1 MSRIASLK
9 HTGSG
14 GTVSSRSSRN
24 TIPRTF
30 SGSIRMFHRGRP
42 ASGSLTLVIAA
53 DRDVIFFQDWG
64 TFSRP
69 QGSLSAFAK
78 ATFPK
83 RQKCD
88 IFSSRHSR
96 RNCHLDRLR
105 RTPPRGGLRGSGEIP
120 RILPQ
125 PCRYEVFSPLR
136 VVQRQRRGQRLGHGG
151 AAPCGGTVVKG

>member
-30 SGSIRMFHRGRP
+30 SGSIRMFHRGPP

-64 TFSRP
+64 TFRAVPKVPNILSYALLAAIIPLPVLPSAAAYQDSAARAGPGRRP
-69 QGSLSAFAK
+69 ADLVWPGPA
-78 ATFPK
+78 P
-83 RQKCD
+83 
-88 IFSSRHSR
+88 I
-96 RNCHLDRLR
+96 
-105 RTPPRGGLRGSGEIP
+105 
-120 RILPQ
+120 
-125 PCRYEVFSPLR
+125 SPTY
-136 VVQRQRRGQRLGHGG
+136 VH
-151 AAPCGGTVVKG
+151 

>member
-30 SGSIRMFHRGRP
+30 SGSIRMFHRGPP

-78 ATFPK
+78 ATIPK
-83 RQKCD
+83 T
-88 IFSSRHSR
+88 SEMRHIQFEVQPSQLSTD
-96 RNCHLDRLR
+96 HEG
-105 RTPPRGGLRGSGEIP
+105 PR
-120 RILPQ
+120 
-125 PCRYEVFSPLR
+125 
-136 VVQRQRRGQRLGHGG
+136 
-151 AAPCGGTVVKG
+151 AAWD

>member
-9 HTGSG
+9 HSGSG

-30 SGSIRMFHRGRP
+30 SGSIRMFHRERP

-64 TFSRP
+64 TFRAVPKVPCQRSRK
-69 QGSLSAFAK
+69 QQ
-78 ATFPK
+78 FPK

-88 IFSSRHSR
+88 IFSSRYSR
-96 RNCHLDRLR
+96 RNCHLDRPR

-125 PCRYEVFSPLR
+125 PCRYEVFSPYCAWFSSR
-136 VVQRQRRGQRLGHGG
+136 G
-151 AAPCGGTVVKG
+151 AARG